1 MTRFWKSIEAITFPT
16 PSKCATCYA
25 TDAGSLNSHEAV
37 KIDNMPCNDTN
48 VNAAT
53 QMCAFFQ
60 CLIQCCSGK
69 EDVRCQ
75 LRLCGTPNCTSL
87 PNCRGSCTA
96 PTSRK
101 TSAVS

>member
-1 MTRFWKSIEAITFPT
+1 MTRFGKSIEAITFPT

-60 CLIQCCSGK
+60 CLFNAVQ
-69 EDVRCQ
+69 VRKMSVVN
-75 LRLCGTPNCTSL
+75 CGCVAHLTVQVYQTVGEVVQPQQVE
-87 PNCRGSCTA
+87 
-96 PTSRK
+96 K
-101 TSAVS
+101 HQQ